1 MTRDIIRNYRA
12 IVFLFLLLVLAVF
25 SFHSALGAEKPKK
38 EGKQQA
44 STTDK
49 SAEEAPLRFTDNADG
64 TVLDTHTDIL
74 WPKDADLANLPLSW
88 QAAQQFIQ
96 EMNNG
101 ERPNLGYTD
110 WRLPTINE
118 LETLVDEKKFYPAIP
133 DFHPFEN
140 VQNHFYWSSSRGV
153 DIFEYVWILDMASG
167 NKVIDYVSACNYRY
181 VWPVRTSWA
190 FEGAKSGVVLAGG
203 LNAHGQLGDGST
215 QDRIALLPV
224 QGLTD
229 AMQVEAGMEHGVA
242 INLDGTVWT
251 WGRNMEGQL
260 GTGTTMDSKIPV
272 MIKEMWKVVDIAAG
286 QYHTAALKSDGT
298 VWTWGRNS
306 DGQLGNGTVK
316 DSLLPVQVRDLTD
329 VANVEAGMYHTIAVK
344 KDGTLWAWGR
354 NLYGQLGD
362 GTTENK
368 HVPVQVQKLADVKD
382 MAAGL
387 HHTVALLSDGTVWAW
402 GWNAN
407 GLLGDGTKEDKH
419 TPVRVK
425 GLSRIV
431 DVAVGLHHN
440 IALKSDGIVWA
451 WGTNEYGQL
460 GTSTTVKFSAALMVE
475 GIQNVRKVS
484 AAMYHSAA
492 LLSDG
497 TIWVWGK
504 DLKNRIEKSLPVEIR
519 DTSRIVSV
527 SAGKYFTLAIQAS
540 AKEQK
545 E

>member
-1 MTRDIIRNYRA
+1 LRG
-12 IVFLFLLLVLAVF
+12 IVSLFLILGLALF
-25 SFHSALGAEKPKK
+25 STPSALGAEKPAKA
-38 EGKQQA
+38 GKQKA
-44 STTDK
+44 VAKKK
-49 SAEEAPLRFTDNADG
+49 SAEEEHLRFTDNGDG
-64 TVLDTHTDIL
+64 TILDTHTDIL
-74 WPKDADLANLPLSW
+74 WPKEAYLGKLPLSW
-88 QAAQQFIQ
+88 QAAQQFVQ

-101 ERPNLGYTD
+101 ERPNMGYTD
-110 WRLPTINE
+110 WRLPSINE
-118 LETLVDEKKFYPAIP
+118 LETLVDEGKFYPALP

-140 VQNHFYWSSSRGV
+140 VRNHFYWSSSRGV
-153 DIFEYVWILDMASG
+153 DIFAYIWILDMASG
-167 NKVIDYVSACNYRY
+167 EKVIDYVSACNYRH

-190 FEGAKSGVVLAGG
+190 FEGAKSGAVLAGG
-203 LNAHGQLGDGST
+203 LNDHGQLGDGST
-215 QDRIALLPV
+215 QDRIALLPA
-224 QGLTD
+224 QGLTE
-229 AMQVEAGMEHGVA
+229 AIQVEAGMEHGVA
-242 INLDGTVWT
+242 INSDGTVWT
-251 WGRNMEGQL
+251 WGRNIEGQL
-260 GTGTTMDSKIPV
+260 GIGTIMDSKVPV
-272 MIKEMWKVVDIAAG
+272 IIKEMWKVVDIAAG

-316 DSLLPVQVRDLTD
+316 DSLLPVQVRNLTD
-329 VANVEAGMYHTIAVK
+329 VANIEAGMYHTLAIK
-344 KDGTLWAWGR
+344 KDGTVWTWGR

-382 MAAGL
+382 MAGGL
-387 HHTVALLSDGTVWAW
+387 HHTVALKSDGTVWAW

-407 GLLGDGTKEDKH
+407 GLLGDGTKEDRH
-419 TPVRVK
+419 MPVRVK

-431 DVAVGLHHN
+431 DVSVGLHHK
-440 IALKSDGIVWA
+440 IALKSDGTVRA

-460 GTSTTVKFSAALMVE
+460 GTSTTVKFSAPLTVE
-475 GIQNVRKVS
+475 GVQNVRKIS
-484 AAMYHSAA
+484 AGMYHSAA

-497 TIWVWGK
+497 TIRVWGK
-504 DLKNRIEKSLPVEIR
+504 DLKSRIEKALPVEIR